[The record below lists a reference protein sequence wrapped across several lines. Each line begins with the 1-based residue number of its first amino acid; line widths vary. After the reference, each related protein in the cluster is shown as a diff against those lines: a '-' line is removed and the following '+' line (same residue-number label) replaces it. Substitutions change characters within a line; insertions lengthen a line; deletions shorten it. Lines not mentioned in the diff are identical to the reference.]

1 MACSECHSH
10 PYLFVE
16 LMCMWSY
23 GRMSGKENGSSSLA
37 SWHEVTVYH
46 IVKTEL
52 SHPLLV

>member
-52 SHPLLV
+52 SHPLLL